1 LTPTGKLQQNFL
13 TNRYVVVTKELQEL
27 FQGAGFTWNSVNMV
41 KIYASALLESGGVLT
56 PTDKFYIALDAIRLE
71 NVTSLNPLYG
81 LTGYTVI
88 RNTNSRTIVKLS
100 NTTNLVEFRFA
111 LGVGVS

>member
-1 LTPTGKLQQNFL
+1 
-13 TNRYVVVTKELQEL
+13 VVVTKELQEL
-27 FQGAGFTWNSVNMV
+27 FQGSGFTWNNVSMV
-41 KIYASALLESGGVLT
+41 KIYASVLDSSNE
-56 PTDKFYIALDAIRLE
+56 PTDKFYIALDAVRLE

-88 RNTNSRTIVKLS
+88 RNVQSRTIVKLS